1 MSKRGLNIYRR
12 KDGRYEGRYA
22 DGYGENGKTKYRSI
36 YGKTYTEVKDKLLQ
50 IKARVII
57 PKTESG
63 LTVKELF
70 TEWLS
75 AKLTQTKASTYANY
89 AFKAE
94 KHLIPAFGSLKIEKL
109 SPSKV
114 YDFIMEKRNKGL
126 SNKYISDLIIVLKNM
141 TRYAARVH
149 HCVNPIADVELPKKE
164 KHELDLYNKNEQNY
178 LKSAL
183 LTNMDL
189 TKLGIMIALY
199 TGVRIGE
206 LCGLKWYDI
215 DLNAK
220 TIRIE
225 RTIQRIRVNGKANR
239 TELIVS
245 TPKSHTSVRMIPI
258 PEFLAR
264 MLKAFKPSN
273 ADAFILSGNAK
284 FPDPRTMQYRFK
296 ALLIKIGL
304 RTLNFH
310 SLRHLFATNCVELGF
325 DIKTLSE
332 ILGHSS
338 VEITLNRYVHSSIE
352 RKKQCM
358 DMLSLDVA

>member
-22 DGYGENGKTKYRSI
+22 DGYREDGKTKYRSI

-50 IKARVII
+50 IKAKVIT
-57 PKTESG
+57 PDRESS
-63 LTVKELF
+63 LTVTELF
-70 TEWLS
+70 TEWLA
-75 AKLTQTKASTYANY
+75 AKMTQTKASTYANY
-89 AFKAE
+89 AFKAQ

-114 YDFIMEKRNKGL
+114 YGFIMEKRNKGL

-141 TRYAARVH
+141 TRYAAKVH

-164 KHELDLYNKNEQNY
+164 KYELNLYNKSEQNR

-183 LTNMDL
+183 LTDMDI
-189 TKLGIMIALY
+189 TKLVIMLALF

-206 LCGLKWYDI
+206 LCGLKWSDI
-215 DLNAK
+215 DLAAK

-225 RTIQRIRVNGKANR
+225 RTIQRIRVSGKANK
-239 TELIVS
+239 TALVAS
-245 TPKSHTSVRMIPI
+245 TPKSHSSVRIIPL
-258 PEFLAR
+258 PEFLIS

-273 ADAFILSGNAK
+273 ADVFIVTSSSKL
-284 FPDPRTMQYRFK
+284 PDPRTLQYRFK
-296 ALLIKIGL
+296 TLLARIGL

-310 SLRHLFATNCVELGF
+310 SLRHLFATNCIELGF
-325 DIKTLSE
+325 DVKTLSE

-352 RKKQCM
+352 RKRQCM
-358 DMLSLDVA
+358 DMLSLDVT

>member
-22 DGYGENGKTKYRSI
+22 DGYGENGKKKYRSI

-50 IKARVII
+50 IKAKVII
-57 PKTESG
+57 PNRESG
-63 LTVKELF
+63 LTVKGLF

-75 AKLTQTKASTYANY
+75 AKQTQTKASTYANY

-94 KHLIPAFGSLKIEKL
+94 KHLIPAFGNLKIEML

-114 YDFIMEKRNKGL
+114 YDFIMERQSKGL
-126 SNKYISDLIIVLKNM
+126 SNRYISDLIIVLKNM
-141 TRYAARVH
+141 TRYAAKVH
-149 HCVNPIADVELPKKE
+149 HCINPIADVELPKKE
-164 KHELDLYNKNEQNY
+164 KHELDLYNKSEQNR

-183 LTNMDL
+183 LTDIDI
-189 TKLGIMIALY
+189 TKLAILIALF

-206 LCGLKWYDI
+206 LCGLKWSDI
-215 DLNAK
+215 DLAAK

-225 RTIQRIRVNGKANR
+225 RTIQRIRVRGKATR
-239 TELIVS
+239 TELVEA
-245 TPKSHTSVRMIPI
+245 TPKSYSSVRTIPI
-258 PEFLAR
+258 PEFLIR

-273 ADAFILSGNAK
+273 ADAYIVTGNGNL
-284 FPDPRTMQYRFK
+284 PDPRTMQYRFK
-296 ALLIKIGL
+296 ALLTKTGL

-325 DIKTLSE
+325 DVKTLSE

-352 RKKQCM
+352 RKRQCM

>member
-22 DGYGENGKTKYRSI
+22 DGYGKDGKKKYRSI

-50 IKARVII
+50 IKARVIT
-57 PKTESG
+57 PDRESG

-75 AKLTQTKASTYANY
+75 AKQTQTKASTYANY

-114 YDFIMEKRNKGL
+114 YEFIMGKRTKGL

-141 TRYAARVH
+141 TRYASKVH

-164 KHELDLYNKNEQNY
+164 KHELDLYNKSEQNR
-178 LKSAL
+178 LKSVL
-183 LTNMDL
+183 LTDMDI
-189 TKLGIMIALY
+189 TKLVIMLALF

-206 LCGLKWYDI
+206 LCGLKWTDI
-215 DLNAK
+215 DLAAK
-220 TIRIE
+220 TLHIE
-225 RTIQRIRVNGKANR
+225 RTIQRIRVSGKANR
-239 TELIVS
+239 TELVVS
-245 TPKSHTSVRMIPI
+245 TPKSQSSVRTIPI
-258 PEFLAR
+258 PEFLVR

-273 ADAFILSGNAK
+273 ADTFVITGNAK
-284 FPDPRTMQYRFK
+284 LPDPRTMQYRFK

-310 SLRHLFATNCVELGF
+310 SLRHIFATNCVELGF
-325 DIKTLSE
+325 DVKTLSE

-352 RKKQCM
+352 RKRQCM